1 MPAATT
7 GEIPDPVVTRTSTT
21 PTPGGDTA
29 VTFDAD
35 TTVNEAAATAPNDT
49 PLTPKNRD
57 PVIVTVVPPA
67 AGPPA
72 GASAVT
78 AGAATYRYFAA
89 AATGDVPPG
98 VVTRTSTTPAA
109 CFGAVTT
116 TLVAEAT
123 LNAVPE
129 TPPERH
135 LRGPQQPRPRDRH
148 PRAARRHPRPWD
160 TNPTSGTLT
169 RTPALCAVRADPNAT
184 GTPIEGLAP
193 TRIDITAA
201 TTVDTT
207 RDTRRARPIT
217 RLQQLDTRPDRT
229 LNPAPTPATNV

>member
-1 MPAATT
+1 MTSTAPAACA
-7 GEIPDPVVTRTSTT
+7 GVVAVISVSEWTPSALPEAPPNVTSTR
-21 PTPGGDTA
+21 A
-29 VTFDAD
+29 ERFV
-35 TTVNEAAATAPNDT
+35 
-49 PLTPKNRD
+49 